1 VFDQDLE
8 DLPEEM
14 RQEQGEQKAPIK
26 EPQKKANGEQK
37 PQGAENITVLVK
49 SIFHDAGEKNG
60 KKYVKHTVI
69 DMNDV
74 RYTTF
79 SDTLAGEAQKAKD
92 SGAKVKIGFNTGKF
106 GREIVT
112 LEIDVP
118 EEG

>member
-1 VFDQDLE
+1 
-8 DLPEEM
+8 
-14 RQEQGEQKAPIK
+14 
-26 EPQKKANGEQK
+26 
-37 PQGAENITVLVK
+37 
-49 SIFHDAGEKNG
+49 
-60 KKYVKHTVI
+60 
-69 DMNDV
+69 MNDV

-79 SDTLAGEAQKAKD
+79 SDTMAGEAAKAKD